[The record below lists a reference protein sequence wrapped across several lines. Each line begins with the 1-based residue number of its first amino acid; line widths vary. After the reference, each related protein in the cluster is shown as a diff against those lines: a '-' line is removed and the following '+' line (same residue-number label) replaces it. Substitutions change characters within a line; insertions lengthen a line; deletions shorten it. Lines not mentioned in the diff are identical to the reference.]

1 MNILDY
7 TTSGGKNLIM
17 EYINSQ
23 PIKDRTLLLE
33 TRKYI
38 RDKGMAAFSILNVRH
53 LRGKLYEIKVEQTDM
68 DTVYFLHICK
78 KQKGKA
84 EKVDIDKAIARAKNE
99 GLM

>member
-1 MNILDY
+1 M
-7 TTSGGKNLIM
+7 
-17 EYINSQ
+17 
-23 PIKDRTLLLE
+23 LE

-53 LRGKLYEIKVEQTDM
+53 LRGKLYEIKVEQNRVMYVVADM

>member
-1 MNILDY
+1 
-7 TTSGGKNLIM
+7 M

-53 LRGKLYEIKVEQTDM
+53 LRGKLYEIKVEQNRVMYVVADM